1 MIKQGHEPEGSVVE
15 YAIYEIDSNR
25 VLKKRPHTD
34 LTSLAVPGAVP
45 VWIDIN
51 RRDPVLLTEVLRSFD
66 VHPLALKS
74 CLETVPNSRIGVYG
88 KSLFI
93 GLPMLLDWA
102 DKDRIFLSIL
112 CLPGILVTIHEKSV
126 QMLDSIK
133 KDFTSAMQ
141 FHAANTSAA
150 LYQLLDVIIDR
161 EIVLTLEAH
170 ERIDRL
176 EEALETES
184 VLDLPDE
191 TRSLKHKTVLL
202 EAILEDQHHCVSSLQ
217 TIESVA
223 FSVEGIQDYIRDA
236 IAHLDHA
243 VRSVGRQIDRLTSLR
258 QHFLLQ
264 LQDKANKR
272 LQILTMVSAIFLPMM
287 LVTGIYGMNFRHMP
301 ELSWRY
307 GYPAALLFM
316 GLVAA
321 GFLWVLARKGWFK

>member
-1 MIKQGHEPEGSVVE
+1 MK
-15 YAIYEIDSNR
+15 
-25 VLKKRPHTD
+25 
-34 LTSLAVPGAVP
+34 
-45 VWIDIN
+45 
-51 RRDPVLLTEVLRSFD
+51 
-66 VHPLALKS
+66 
-74 CLETVPNSRIGVYG
+74 
-88 KSLFI
+88 
-93 GLPMLLDWA
+93 
-102 DKDRIFLSIL
+102 
-112 CLPGILVTIHEKSV
+112 
-126 QMLDSIK
+126 
-133 KDFTSAMQ
+133 

-150 LYQLLDVIIDR
+150 LYQLLAVIFDR
-161 EIVLTLEAH
+161 GIVLTLEAH

-202 EAILEDQHHCVSSLQ
+202 EAILEDQHHCVSSLK

-236 IAHLDHA
+236 IAHLDHT

-272 LQILTMVSAIFLPMM
+272 LQILTMVSAIFLPLM

-321 GFLWVLARKGWFK
+321 GLLWALARKGWFK

>member
-1 MIKQGHEPEGSVVE
+1 ME
-15 YAIYEIDSNR
+15 YAIYDIDSNR
-25 VLKKRPHTD
+25 VLKKRPHPD
-34 LTSLAVPGAVP
+34 LRSLAVPNGGVP
-45 VWIDIN
+45 VWIDIT
-51 RRDPVLLTEVLRSFD
+51 RRDPGPLTEFLRSLD
-66 VHPLALKS
+66 VHPLALEA

-88 KSLFI
+88 RSLFI

-102 DKDRIFLSIL
+102 DNGRTFLSIL

-126 QMLDSIK
+126 SMLDSIK
-133 KDFTSAMQ
+133 KDFISAMQ
-141 FHAANTSAA
+141 FHAPNTSAV
-150 LYQLLDVIIDR
+150 LYQILDFIIDQ
-161 EIVLTLEAH
+161 EIVLTLEAR

-176 EEALETES
+176 EEALEEES

-191 TRSLKHKTVLL
+191 TRSLRRKTVLL
-202 EAILEDQHHCVSSLQ
+202 ESILEDQHHCVSSLQ

-236 IAHLDHA
+236 IAHLDHT
-243 VRSVGRQIDRLTSLR
+243 VRSVGRQLDRLTSLR

-272 LQILTMVSAIFLPMM
+272 LQILTIVSAIFLPLM

-307 GYPAALLFM
+307 GYAGALLLM
-316 GLVAA
+316 CLIAA
-321 GFLWVLARKGWFK
+321 GLLWVLARKGWFK